1 MSYRSSKY
9 INNQISEDLKK
20 GKSLFKD
27 ASDEELHKITEKSQE
42 PREKLKAQLASSN
55 RKWNSALTKRV
66 ERDHQ
71 IEAAV
76 KDLSPLSSRAEKVKL
91 KAEHRAEDAEEK
103 IKEQE
108 KKKELKELGE
118 KFPKIGGKKKT
129 RKRGGVKRRLGKKE
143 EEITHKMGY
152 IWDYNAK
159 DFELG
164 QIIEFVSPAQKDIE
178 RVRVVLSDWDEHLDE
193 HGNPG
198 KYFETITDH
207 DTITNQ
213 YIELESEEEEDGYK
227 TPTESEEVESME
239 GPSPKKPHK
248 RGGLR
253 KTRKTKKTRKSKK
266 SKKSRR
272 KRRNTRKKRS

>member
-42 PREKLKAQLASSN
+42 PPEKLKAQLESSN
-55 RKWNSALTKRV
+55 RKWNSALIKWE
-66 ERDHQ
+66 ERDNQ

-91 KAEHRAEDAEEK
+91 TAEYRAEDAEEK
-103 IKEQE
+103 IKAQE

-129 RKRGGVKRRLGKKE
+129 RKRGGVKRIRGKKE
-143 EEITHKMGY
+143 EQIIHLMGY
-152 IWDYNAK
+152 RWDHNAK
-159 DFELG
+159 DYELG
-164 QIIEFVSPAQKDIE
+164 QIIEFLPPAQKDIE

-198 KYFETITDH
+198 KYFDTITDH

-213 YIELESEEEEDGYK
+213 YIESESEEEDGYK
-227 TPTESEEVESME
+227 TPTKSEEVKSME
-239 GPSPKKPHK
+239 GPSTKKPHK
-248 RGGLR
+248 KGGLR
-253 KTRKTKKTRKSKK
+253 KTRKSKK

>member
-66 ERDHQ
+66 ERDDQ

-108 KKKELKELGE
+108 KKKKLKELGE

-129 RKRGGVKRRLGKKE
+129 RK
-143 EEITHKMGY
+143 
-152 IWDYNAK
+152 
-159 DFELG
+159 
-164 QIIEFVSPAQKDIE
+164 
-178 RVRVVLSDWDEHLDE
+178 
-193 HGNPG
+193 
-198 KYFETITDH
+198 
-207 DTITNQ
+207 
-213 YIELESEEEEDGYK
+213 
-227 TPTESEEVESME
+227 
-239 GPSPKKPHK
+239 
-248 RGGLR
+248 
-253 KTRKTKKTRKSKK
+253 TRKTKKTRK